1 MKSADLAAMLAPFKL
16 LANKNQL
23 SATYRALELGHSRVG
38 NVIRGASRFG
48 MLEIHGD
55 FGIPEGASIYVDASS
70 FIAIIGSLPA
80 GEEVGFSLE
89 DGGAL
94 AWICGSAKGRMALMQ
109 IKEMPAISHG
119 NGQNAWHPTAE
130 FVDALRLGMLSCGSE
145 SLASIGSYGIVIDT
159 REDLCIYS
167 SDNTTI
173 SVAFLLDAKVEGP
186 EMLTFSPE
194 ALALLAA
201 VIDPTNDKAKI
212 EFEEQGIYYRDG
224 TRRCLIKQIAP
235 LKVDISA
242 ILDKYATQDYVVEV
256 PTERVQAFIKRIAA
270 MAENKK
276 STIIKIGASRGKL
289 NMSFADGMASSEE
302 YYLVDELEVPDMKPV
317 DIDASKLGRALAHT
331 SHIILDHI
339 DRQVVILQGSDPVFQ
354 YVISGVS

>member
-1 MKSADLAAMLAPFKL
+1 MKSADLAALLAPFKL

-23 SATYRALELGHSRVG
+23 SATYRALELAHTRNG

-48 MLEIHGD
+48 MLEVHGE
-55 FGIPEGASIYVDASS
+55 FGVPEGAAIYVDASS
-70 FIAIIGSLPA
+70 FIAIIASLPA
-80 GEEVGFSLE
+80 GEEVEFTLE

-94 AWICGSAKGRMALMQ
+94 AWVCGSAKGRMALMQ

-130 FVDALRLGMLSCGSE
+130 FVEALHLGMLSCGNE

-173 SVAFLLDAKVEGP
+173 SVAFLTDARVEGP
-186 EMLTFSPE
+186 EILTFSPE
-194 ALALLAA
+194 SLALLAA
-201 VIDPTNDKAKI
+201 VIDPSNDKAKL
-212 EFEEQGIYYRDG
+212 EFEEQGLYYRDG
-224 TRRCLIKQIAP
+224 IRRCIIKQIAP

-242 ILDKYATQDYVVEV
+242 ILDKYATQDYVVEM
-256 PTERVQAFIKRIAA
+256 PTDRIQAFIKRIAA

-289 NMSFADGMASSEE
+289 NMSFQDGVASSEE
-302 YYLVDELEVPDMKPV
+302 YYLVDETDVPDMTPV
-317 DIDASKLGRALAHT
+317 DIDATKLGRALAHN

-339 DRQVVILQGSDPVFQ
+339 DRQVIILMGADPIFQ
-354 YVISGVS
+354 YIISGVS